1 MFKSFKEAGL
11 KIKAR
16 AIPPREIIY
25 GAQHLN
31 LNRRLRSWRIGR
43 DPICQNE
50 KIPLRFNVA
59 I

>member
-31 LNRRLRSWRIGR
+31 LNRRLRSWRIT
-43 DPICQNE
+43 
-50 KIPLRFNVA
+50 RFA
-59 I
+59 RTKKSHCDSMSRS